1 MSDTEKEPLLL
12 VNPATDLTPEET
24 ENPPE
29 PDPQTENVDP
39 PVSTQPDKAQ
49 TLPRTS
55 RQLSFSFQERA
66 RTLPSRQTSDEK
78 TRILDQSFAK
88 TLPSR
93 QTSDEKT
100 RILDQSFGGTT
111 CYGSEFQ
118 SMFVCACLKFSEIT
132 VF

>member
-12 VNPATDLTPEET
+12 VNPATDVTPEET

-29 PDPQTENVDP
+29 PDLQPENVDP
-39 PVSTQPDKAQ
+39 PVSTQPNKSQ

-78 TRILDQSFAK
+78 TRILDQS
-88 TLPSR
+88 
-93 QTSDEKT
+93 
-100 RILDQSFGGTT
+100 IGGTT
-111 CYGSEFQ
+111 CYGSELMFQ
-118 SMFVCACLKFSEIT
+118 SIFVCVCLKFIEIMFFWIST
-132 VF
+132 F

>member
-78 TRILDQSFAK
+78 TRILDQSF
-88 TLPSR
+88 
-93 QTSDEKT
+93 
-100 RILDQSFGGTT
+100 GGTT

-118 SMFVCACLKFSEIT
+118 SIFVCACLKFSEIT